1 MYVMLN
7 RRALARINDR
17 PRGRGTFVYA
27 ALGAV
32 VVAAACAFLLSYV
45 IGGAVLLAGGGL
57 AYLLYRR
64 DAEARVVDLHYD
76 LKGEAAA
83 RFSVVRAACEA
94 LAGAERIWRVEEA
107 PGEPVA
113 GVGGA
118 IPGNEGARLPV
129 EVGRLETPGIS
140 ANVDVCGIRAGHT
153 SLFFLP
159 EGVLVYED
167 DRYRAVSY
175 EAFGVVY
182 APSRVA
188 ETGAAPADAEV
199 VGETWRYVTEDGRP
213 DRRRSSNPRYPIV
226 AYGMLALTGLA
237 ASAAGLGGPTRA
249 AKSGL
254 RLLVSNKA
262 AAVRFARA
270 FGAGRDEERDR
281 NNAHDTAHEARAR
294 RNAEVEIE
302 RSGSLFKIL
311 GVEPGAS
318 QAEISAAYKKQARMY
333 HPDRVATLAP
343 EVREAAEIR
352 MKEINAA
359 YGQLKRR
366 GS

>member
-7 RRALARINDR
+7 RRTLARINDR
-17 PRGRGTFVYA
+17 PRGWGAFVYA

-32 VVAAACAFLLSYV
+32 VAAAACAFLLSYV

-57 AYLLYRR
+57 AYLSYRR
-64 DAEARVVDLHYD
+64 DAEARVVELHYD
-76 LKGEAAA
+76 LGGAATG

-94 LAGAERIWRVEEA
+94 LAGAEGIWRVEEVS
-107 PGEPVA
+107 GEPDA
-113 GVGGA
+113 GFVGA
-118 IPGNEGARLPV
+118 IPGKDAAPRRPV

-140 ANVDVCGIRAGHT
+140 ANVDVRGIRAGDT

-159 EGVLVYED
+159 ECVLVYED

-175 EAFGVVY
+175 EAFGVMY

-188 ETGAAPADAEV
+188 ETGEVPADAEV
-199 VGETWRYVTEDGRP
+199 VGETWRYVTEGGGP

-226 AYGMLALTGLA
+226 AYGMLAMTGLA
-237 ASAAGLGGPTRA
+237 AGAAGPGGSTRA

-262 AAVRFARA
+262 SAVRFARA
-270 FGAGRDEERDR
+270 FGAGRDEGRDR
-281 NNAHDTAHEARAR
+281 DEHDTAHETRAR
-294 RNAEVEIE
+294 RNAEAEFE
-302 RSGSLFKIL
+302 RSGSLFKVL
-311 GVEPGAS
+311 GVEPDAS
-318 QAEISAAYKKQARMY
+318 RAEISAAYKQKARMY

-359 YGQLKRR
+359 YGELKRR

>member
-1 MYVMLN
+1 MYTMLD
-7 RRALARINDR
+7 RKTLAKINNR
-17 PRGRGTFVYA
+17 PRGRGAFAYV
-27 ALGAV
+27 ALGA

-45 IGGAVLLAGGGL
+45 IGATVLLAGGGL

-64 DAEARVVDLHYD
+64 DAEARVVELHYD
-76 LKGEAAA
+76 LKGEAAR

-94 LAGAERIWRVEEA
+94 LAGAEGIWRVEGG
-107 PGEPVA
+107 PGEPEA
-113 GVGGA
+113 AFVGA
-118 IPGNEGARLPV
+118 MPGKEGARLPV
-129 EVGRLETPGIS
+129 EVGRLKTPGIS
-140 ANVDVCGIRAGHT
+140 ANVDVCGIGAGDT

-159 EGVLVYED
+159 ECVLVYED

-188 ETGAAPADAEV
+188 ETEEVPADAEV
-199 VGETWRYVTEDGRP
+199 VGEAWRYVTEDGRP
-213 DRRRSSNPRYPIV
+213 DRRRSSNTRYPIV
-226 AYGMLALTGLA
+226 AYGLLAMTGLA
-237 ASAAGLGGPTRA
+237 AGAVGLGGSTRA

-270 FGAGRDEERDR
+270 FGAGRDEGRDR
-281 NNAHDTAHEARAR
+281 DTHDTAREARAR
-294 RNAEVEIE
+294 RNAEAEVE
-302 RSGSLFKIL
+302 RSGSLFKVL

-318 QAEISAAYKKQARMY
+318 RAEVSAAYKQKARMY

-366 GS
+366 GG

>member
-17 PRGRGTFVYA
+17 PRGRGAFVYV
-27 ALGAV
+27 ALGV
-32 VVAAACAFLLSYV
+32 VVAAAACAFLLSYV

-94 LAGAERIWRVEEA
+94 LAGAEGIWRVEEA
-107 PGEPVA
+107 PGEPEA
-113 GVGGA
+113 GFGGA
-118 IPGNEGARLPV
+118 IPGKEGTRLPV

-140 ANVDVCGIRAGHT
+140 ANVDVCGIRAGDT

-175 EAFGVVY
+175 ETFGVVY
-182 APSRVA
+182 APSWVA

-270 FGAGRDEERDR
+270 FGAGRNEEGFRD
-281 NNAHDTAHEARAR
+281 AHDTAREARAR

-311 GVEPGAS
+311 GVERGAS
-318 QAEISAAYKKQARMY
+318 QAEINAAYKKQARMY

-366 GS
+366 GG